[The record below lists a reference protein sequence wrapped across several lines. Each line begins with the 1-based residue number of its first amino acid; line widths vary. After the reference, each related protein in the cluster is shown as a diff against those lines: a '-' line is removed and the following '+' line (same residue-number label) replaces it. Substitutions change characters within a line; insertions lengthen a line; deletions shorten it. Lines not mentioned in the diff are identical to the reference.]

1 MNAYPTLSA
10 QAPRFPHPAQLERP
24 QAGVGCAL
32 HRLPVVDSTNRY
44 LADLAAGS
52 SPAQTRTGTVVLADT
67 QTAGRGKYDR
77 VWASLPESSLTFS
90 VLLRPARPVEDLAQT
105 TLVMAVAV
113 AEAVAASA
121 GLEVEIK
128 WPNDLM
134 VRGRKLCGIL
144 CELVLTDEGE
154 PAHIIAGVGLNLN
167 HAQGDFP
174 PALQGLATSIALE
187 TGRKVDRFDLLTEIL
202 ERLEERLSDWEA
214 SGFEPIRKAWSARS
228 CTLGREIVIT
238 QPGGDRLCGT
248 AITLEANGNL
258 TLREASGRLHSIVC
272 GEISSPPDS
281 PTHGALPRTAP
292 AKEEN
297 ESK

>member
-10 QAPRFPHPAQLERP
+10 QAPRFSRPAQLERP

-105 TLVMAVAV
+105 TLVVAV
-113 AEAVAASA
+113 ALAEAIAQVT
-121 GLEVEIK
+121 GLETEIK

-144 CELVLTDEGE
+144 CELVLTDDGE

-167 HAQGDFP
+167 HRKSDFP
-174 PALQGLATSIALE
+174 GALQGFATSIALE
-187 TGRKVDRFDLLTEIL
+187 TGRQVDRWELFTAVL
-202 ERLEERLSDWEA
+202 ERLDERLREWEA
-214 SGFEPIRKAWSARS
+214 EGFAPIRQAWSARS
-228 CTLGREIVIT
+228 CTLGHEILVT
-238 QPGGDRLCGT
+238 HTGGAALRGT
-248 AITLEANGNL
+248 ALRLEADGSL
-258 TLREASGRLHSIVC
+258 SLRDASGHIHNVVC

-281 PTHGALPRTAP
+281 STHGALPRTAP